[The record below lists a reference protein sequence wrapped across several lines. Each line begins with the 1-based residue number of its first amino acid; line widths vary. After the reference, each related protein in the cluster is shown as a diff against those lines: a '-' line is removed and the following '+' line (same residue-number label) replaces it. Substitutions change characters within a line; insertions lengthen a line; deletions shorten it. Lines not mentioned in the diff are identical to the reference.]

1 VSRVGSLPI
10 EVPAGV
16 DVKIKGSFVKVKGPK
31 GELEFTF
38 TPEMVI
44 KKKEKKE
51 RLLSNDPVTNPRIVR
66 YTARREL

>member
-1 VSRVGSLPI
+1 MSRVGSLPI

-16 DVKIKGSFVKVKGPK
+16 DIKIDGSYVKVKGPK

-44 KKKEKKE
+44 KKEDG
-51 RLLSNDPVTNPRIVR
+51 LHHC
-66 YTARREL
+66 